1 MLLEKSLI
9 EYCSPTLASIK
20 PANLFSHPFSSEMDL
35 ASQLTCLNDQLGEKG
50 ISLLLLCR
58 RGYKALIYVYRKA
71 LLQADLN
78 RPEVS
83 KFLQAYGYEHMEV
96 DAALNRLK
104 ERLNQEGEFPHEI
117 GVFLGYPLGDVV
129 GFIQNGGK
137 NCKCTGCWKVY
148 SNECEAVKLFAR
160 YKKCR
165 TMYVHLWKN
174 GRTIWQLTVSLPEN
188 KEKRNKKP

>member
-20 PANLFSHPFSSEMDL
+20 PANLFSHPFSPEMDL

-58 RGYKALIYVYRKA
+58 HGNKALIYVYRKA

-165 TMYVHLWKN
+165 TMYVQLWQN
-174 GRTIWQLTVSLPEN
+174 GRTIWQLTVASSG
-188 KEKRNKKP
+188 K